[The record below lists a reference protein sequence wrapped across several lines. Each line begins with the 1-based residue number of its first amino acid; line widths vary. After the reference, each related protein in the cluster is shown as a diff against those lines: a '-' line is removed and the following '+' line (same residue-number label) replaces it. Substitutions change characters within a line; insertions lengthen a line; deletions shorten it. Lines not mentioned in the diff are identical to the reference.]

1 MSIGAILLNLLIGA
15 AFGFTL
21 ERSGFG
27 DSRRL
32 AAQFYLH
39 EQTVLKVMFT
49 AIVWCMLL
57 LFWCT
62 ALGWIDLQNI
72 FIDPTFIWPALLGGL
87 ILGVGFIIGG
97 YCPGTS
103 VVASATGKV
112 DGMFFLVGILAGIF
126 VFAETE
132 IYFGN
137 FHNYSGA
144 MGRYTLFD
152 WLGVD
157 AGWVALGVVIM
168 ALGMFWGAEKLE
180 GILPGPYRKNGGG
193 GS

>member
-1 MSIGAILLNLLIGA
+1 MSIGAILLNLLIGM

-32 AAQFYLH
+32 AAQFYLY

-49 AIVWCMLL
+49 AIVWAMLL
-57 LFWCT
+57 LFWCF
-62 ALGWIDLQNI
+62 ALGWLHLDKI
-72 FIDPTFIWPALLGGL
+72 FIDPTFIWSAILGGM
-87 ILGVGFIIGG
+87 ILGAGFMIGG

-103 VVASATGKV
+103 MVATATLKV
-112 DGMFFLVGILAGIF
+112 DGMFFLGGILAGIF
-126 VFAETE
+126 IFAEVE
-132 IYFGN
+132 PSFADFYD
-137 FHNYSGA
+137 HAGA

-152 WLGVD
+152 WLGID
-157 AGWVALGVVIM
+157 AGWVALGVVLM

-180 GILPGPYRKNGGG
+180 KIFPGPYKNDQGGE
-193 GS
+193 S